1 MSVENLSPA
10 AYRIFIKTLLRKQA
24 LSLSE
29 CTFSITRTFPRF
41 KLHLGASCPN
51 SACFISPHVA
61 FSRIFAILSTRKN
74 IPFSFVTSPAPASI
88 FFQSFHQPASPF
100 MPRSYRLPIFYINSY
115 NNVYHSST
123 FLHKSH
129 AKSLIQPRREP
140 RPGTPLRGSTD
151 TSRLSEGGPGAG
163 APHGILAGPRQPLV
177 PFPCGK
183 GTRTSADVRNSLK
196 PHHKPPPVCRLHPKQ
211 KKNDLPS
218 LDRSSQ
224 SYNPLATPQPLTAF
238 SCSCTYSVVRIFFT
252 VPSTSSSV
260 VLWLV

>member
-74 IPFSFVTSPAPASI
+74 IPSNFVTSLAPASI
-88 FFQSFHQPASPF
+88 FFHSFQQPSSPF
-100 MPRSYRLPIFYINSY
+100 MPRSYRLPVFCINSY
-115 NNVYHSST
+115 NTYIIHPHSFINPMQNPS
-123 FLHKSH
+123 FDQSGNP
-129 AKSLIQPRREP
+129 APARPREAPPTQAACMR
-140 RPGTPLRGSTD
+140 
-151 TSRLSEGGPGAG
+151 GGPGAG

-196 PHHKPPPVCRLHPKQ
+196 PHLPPTCVPTFPPRNAKAIPHQLICAV
-211 KKNDLPS
+211 LP
-218 LDRSSQ
+218 
-224 SYNPLATPQPLTAF
+224 
-238 SCSCTYSVVRIFFT
+238 
-252 VPSTSSSV
+252 
-260 VLWLV
+260 